1 MQYYWLKISEEE
13 EGEGDIQRHHYIVS
27 ANDINE
33 ARKIAR
39 EFIRNF
45 FEDDENPEPIKDGFS
60 FYNNAVNV
68 RLTDVKETT
77 KEEFT
82 QFIFKLHSITW
93 H

>member
-13 EGEGDIQRHHYIVS
+13 EGEVERHHYIVS
-27 ANDINE
+27 AEDVNE

-45 FEDDENPEPIKDGFS
+45 CEDDENPEPIKDGFS
-60 FYNNAVNV
+60 FYNNAVQV
-68 RLTDVKETT
+68 RLTDIKETT
-77 KEEFT
+77 KEEFS
-82 QFIFKLHSITW
+82 QFILKLHSIAW

>member
-1 MQYYWLKISEEE
+1 MQYYWLKISEED
-13 EGEGDIQRHHYIVS
+13 EGETQRHHYIVS
-27 ANDINE
+27 AEDINE

-45 FEDDENPEPIKDGFS
+45 CEDDENPEPIKDGFS
-60 FYNNAVNV
+60 FYNNAVQV

-93 H
+93 R